1 MNPLN
6 FRKTSLGTRAI
17 KIVDYNEWKAFKQN
31 KGLLLSMGM
40 EPLMLYGLLVLALST
55 NFSVVKI
62 MELTVSYR
70 QYALTGVL
78 TFFMTYRATVDKEYG
93 LLALKFLNGV
103 QPWCYLVGM
112 NCFPLLGLIFQAVIL
127 LFLGA
132 ITRGIYNLSWLL
144 LSLLVVVI
152 SLGFWTSL
160 GILLSTRI
168 STYEKRDVI
177 MTLVFTPV
185 SFATPALYVFSD
197 KLPWLVKFLVVIN
210 PLTYQLRAIR
220 TVAFGKFELVPLL
233 VAAFLTLGMM
243 ALTNGV
249 LKRMPLKFSEH

>member
-1 MNPLN
+1 M
-6 FRKTSLGTRAI
+6 SQA
-17 KIVDYNEWKAFKQN
+17 V
-31 KGLLLSMGM
+31 
-40 EPLMLYGLLVLALST
+40 
-55 NFSVVKI
+55 
-62 MELTVSYR
+62 
-70 QYALTGVL
+70 
-78 TFFMTYRATVDKEYG
+78 YRATVDKEYG

-132 ITRGIYNLSWLL
+132 ITGGIYNLSWLL

-168 STYEKRDVI
+168 STYEKRNVI
-177 MTLVFTPV
+177 MTLVF
-185 SFATPALYVFSD
+185 TPALYVFSD